1 MLNAHLVMPGGA
13 KHPGGGALLR
23 EILRVAQDDR
33 GNARDDKRDAQ
44 DDNPA
49 SEIALTGW
57 KV

>member
-33 GNARDDKRDAQ
+33 GGAQ

-49 SEIALTGW
+49 SEIALAGW